1 MAQRVESRVVIV
13 AERILLVRGCRVMLD
28 RDLADLYGVPTK
40 RLNEQ
45 VKRNMRRFPPDFAFR
60 LSDAEKAQVVAKCDH
75 LANLRFSPQ
84 CPMAFTEHGAIMLAS
99 VLNSPRAIAVSV
111 VVVRAFVHVRQLIG
125 THRELADRLMK
136 LEKRL
141 ASHDIAIV
149 RLVASIRELMAEP
162 AAATRPIGFTAD
174 IK

>member
-1 MAQRVESRVVIV
+1 MAENIETRVAIV
-13 AERILLVRGCRVMLD
+13 AERILLIRGCRVMLD
-28 RDLADLYGVPTK
+28 RDLADLYGVSTK

-45 VKRNMRRFPPDFAFR
+45 VKRNIRRFPADFAFR
-60 LSDAEKAQVVAKCDH
+60 LSAAEKAKVVANCDH
-75 LANLRFSPQ
+75 LASLRFSPQ

-111 VVVRAFVHVRQLIG
+111 VVVRAFVHLRQLIG
-125 THRELADRLMK
+125 SHKQLADRLAR

-141 ASHDIAIV
+141 ASHDIAII
-149 RLVASIRELMAEP
+149 RLFASIRELMTEP
-162 AAATRPIGFTAD
+162 AASPRPIGFTAD